1 MTPLSLVTSA
11 PRKGVDLAIR
21 GYQRYL
27 SPRKGFS
34 CAYLVARGQDSCSGV
49 IRNIIAERGVMRG
62 VVPTMIQFAACYQ
75 AAMMLGRERPRVN
88 GVCCC
93 GGIPI
98 PIRF

>member
-1 MTPLSLVTSA
+1 MATVSWVSSS
-11 PRKGVDLAIR
+11 PRRTVDLAIR

-27 SPRKGFS
+27 SPRKGFN
-34 CAYLVARGQDSCSGV
+34 CAYLVARGEQSCSAV
-49 IRNIIAERGVMRG
+49 IRNIIAERGLLRG
-62 VVPTMIQFAACYQ
+62 IVPTMLQFAACYQ
-75 AAMMLGRERPRVN
+75 AAMMLGADRPRVN

>member
-1 MTPLSLVTSA
+1 MSTPRLFASA

-27 SPRKGFS
+27 SPRKGFN
-34 CAYLVARGQDSCSGV
+34 CAYLVARGEDSCSGV
-49 IRNIIAERGVMRG
+49 IRNIVAERGVLRG

-75 AAMMLGRERPRVN
+75 AAMMLGRDRPRVQ